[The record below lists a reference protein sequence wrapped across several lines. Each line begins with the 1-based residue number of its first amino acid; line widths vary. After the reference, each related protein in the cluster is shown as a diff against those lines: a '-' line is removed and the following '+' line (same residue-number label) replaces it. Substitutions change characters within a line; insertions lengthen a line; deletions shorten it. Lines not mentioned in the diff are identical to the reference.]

1 MAVKLR
7 QQNGR
12 DRPSVMVYEEEEATR
27 KYLAWQEAVNKEVP
41 IRVLEEVEPPD
52 MNVKEFPLHV
62 VPGVGNP
69 SLFWIHY
76 GQRSAEMLD
85 TMQRVLNSCKVNT
98 TGAGWSRLTR
108 AVMLWSS
115 SWTMGTLR
123 K

>member
-1 MAVKLR
+1 
-7 QQNGR
+7 
-12 DRPSVMVYEEEEATR
+12 MVYEEEEATR

-85 TMQRVLNSCKVNT
+85 TMQSVLNSCLSDLQRVKSIAELESLST
-98 TGAGWSRLTR
+98 SRKTD
-108 AVMLWSS
+108 
-115 SWTMGTLR
+115 WTKSLFTPDLVFSNC
-123 K
+123 